1 MGIVSEMENIMHR
14 VPALCLSLAIGF
26 ASILSI
32 VAADRANAGDDA
44 ARFIERFS
52 GEWRGTGKLLIGPD
66 TGMKFHCSLNGDPS
80 RSQMTF
86 GMKGKCWAGRL
97 SAPVFARLHYNRDN
111 NKFYGDFMDGAE
123 GDGVDIVA
131 ERAGK
136 GFSMWLSRDQL
147 QGELV
152 ANPAGES
159 KMTIMISLIDH
170 KNDRKIPVVA
180 MGFARKGADSL
191 PHYDPVVTG
200 ALKKK
205 KK

>member
-1 MGIVSEMENIMHR
+1 MHR
-14 VPALCLSLAIGF
+14 LPAICLSLAIGI
-26 ASILSI
+26 ASALSATI
-32 VAADRANAGDDA
+32 ADKAHAGDDA

-52 GEWRGTGKLLIGPD
+52 GEWRGSGKLLIGPD
-66 TGMKFHCSLNGDPS
+66 TGMKFHCALNGDPS

-97 SAPVFARLHYNRDN
+97 SAPVFARLRYNHDN

-131 ERAGK
+131 ESAGQ

-152 ANPAGES
+152 ASPAGDS
-159 KMTIMISLIDH
+159 KMTILISLIDH
-170 KNDRKIPVVA
+170 KNDRKIPVAA

-191 PHYDPVVTG
+191 PLYDPVVTG
-200 ALKKK
+200 SLKKK
-205 KK
+205 RK